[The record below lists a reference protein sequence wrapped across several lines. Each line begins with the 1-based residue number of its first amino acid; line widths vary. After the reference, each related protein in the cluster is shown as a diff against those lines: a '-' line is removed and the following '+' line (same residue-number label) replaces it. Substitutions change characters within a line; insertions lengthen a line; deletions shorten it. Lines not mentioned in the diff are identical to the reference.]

1 MIRRSAL
8 ANITNQGGE
17 VMDSHEGHS
26 ANTPVTAEC
35 LSEPSILVK
44 ACQCTTNNCDK
55 KVKDAYNKY
64 NS

>member
-1 MIRRSAL
+1 MIGRSAL

-17 VMDSHEGHS
+17 VMDSCEGHS
-26 ANTPVTAEC
+26 PYTPAIAEC
-35 LSEPSILVK
+35 LSEPLILVK
-44 ACQCTTNNCDK
+44 AFQWIKNNCDK